1 MNGRSTAEL
10 PAGYPCLDLGS
21 RRARTPRATDAEG
34 AGGSQQRASICCIST
49 LEIARLAA
57 GGDIILKIPL
67 TDWIERTLT
76 DLRMESIPVSNEIAV
91 EAYRLPEPFHKD
103 PADRQI
109 VACSRLHGLRLA
121 TADDRILQWKHV
133 ASIDARR

>member
-1 MNGRSTAEL
+1 MGGQPLNFLLDTHVWIWAAEELERLGPRMRRALADPSNGR
-10 PAGYPCLDLGS
+10 
-21 RRARTPRATDAEG
+21 
-34 AGGSQQRASICCIST
+34 SICCIST